1 VVHDGP
7 CPPAQHRY
15 LFKLYALDATL
26 DVPAESTRGDVLA
39 AMEGHVLGE
48 AELAGVFTPPQG

>member
-1 VVHDGP
+1 V
-7 CPPAQHRY
+7 
-15 LFKLYALDATL
+15 FKLYALDATL

-39 AMEGHVLGE
+39 AMEGHLLGD